1 MTYVF
6 FSWNVYLS
14 QISGLSWGFI
24 LLGFSSHQI
33 YMVPFVSQGACQ
45 TWLNYSPPLILRNR
59 KSARCSFVKMSV
71 LPSSIYRFNKPSMSL
86 TRHQQI
92 LRSAWRHES
101 RVASASWK
109 AQRAEDL
116 GYRPPGVS
124 CFSHHASHT
133 GDRKTLCLRDVLLPT
148 ASLWPCGGNTH
159 TDPATCAS
167 PSSHAAVKLHLRSM
181 TSSTKTLLLVDLRA
195 PIPSVKWSVP
205 SVSVTCNWPWSWDLA
220 VGFKGST
227 VRKLGR
233 TDDGAKDTISRTFG
247 SVSFAKASQD
257 TVIPRSMKS

>member
-86 TRHQQI
+86 TRHQRI

-124 CFSHHASHT
+124 CFSRHALHT

-148 ASLWPCGGNTH
+148 ASLWWLEATH
-159 TDPATCAS
+159 TQIQRRVPVPA
-167 PSSHAAVKLHLRSM
+167 LMLQWRS
-181 TSSTKTLLLVDLRA
+181 TWEAWLLVQKPSFWRIWELPSLLRNEA
-195 PIPSVKWSVP
+195 FLL
-205 SVSVTCNWPWSWDLA
+205 C
-220 VGFKGST
+220 
-227 VRKLGR
+227 
-233 TDDGAKDTISRTFG
+233 
-247 SVSFAKASQD
+247 Q
-257 TVIPRSMKS
+257 